1 MLVINNKDS
10 SLGISP
16 FFATYSYHVE
26 PVEPTTLAN
35 DDGVATEE
43 VGN

>member
-1 MLVINNKDS
+1 MLAINNKDS

-16 FFATYSYHVE
+16 FFATYGYYVE
-26 PVEPTTLAN
+26 PVEPLALVD
-35 DDGVATEE
+35 DDGAVIEG